1 MTRFAFA
8 LSAALC
14 AAFAAQAQ
22 TPTGAA
28 EGKSSAREERRQ
40 NMRAARQKAASK
52 MRSRHQQAV
61 ETCKSAQ
68 PDKRRD
74 CMRHELCAHAKDPV
88 QCEARAK
95 QRAERRKSA
104 KPSS

>member
-1 MTRFAFA
+1 MTRLA
-8 LSAALC
+8 LALAAVF

-22 TPTGAA
+22 QPPPGPD
-28 EGKSSAREERRQ
+28 GKTATRQ
-40 NMRAARQKAASK
+40 AQRHKAI
-52 MRSRHQQAV
+52 

-88 QCEARAK
+88 QCEARAR
-95 QRAERRKSA
+95 QRAERRKGA